1 MIDQSG
7 KNINVY
13 QVNDSIKLEVWHK
26 GDSLLRYREIKINN
40 NVR

>member
-7 KNINVY
+7 KNINIY
-13 QVNDSIKLEVWHK
+13 QVNDSTKLEVWNK
-26 GDSLLRYREIKINN
+26 GDSLLRYHEIKIK